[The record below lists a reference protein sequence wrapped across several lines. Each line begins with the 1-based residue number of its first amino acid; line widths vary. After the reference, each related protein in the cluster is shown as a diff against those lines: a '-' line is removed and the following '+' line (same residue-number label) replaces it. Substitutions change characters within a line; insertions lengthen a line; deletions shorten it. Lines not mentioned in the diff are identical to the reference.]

1 MPQAAEA
8 NPKEHQGK
16 NDKELSTILMPQAK
30 HPNLEKDEQDGYQCF
45 VFTKE
50 SEHQ

>member
-1 MPQAAEA
+1 MPQAAET

-30 HPNLEKDEQDGYQCF
+30 HPNLEKDVDKNDEQP
-45 VFTKE
+45 E
-50 SEHQ
+50 SKSQDPV